1 MSVRKFYL
9 LQCPASLHGRTV
21 EDCHRHAGDVTF
33 ALLRQYIWDF
43 HSKWLHDGLRE
54 HINVVASQMSKEPG
68 SFQTAVGN
76 PEHCGRCLLH
86 AVCGDLRDHDLLAP
100 IMDARETTCILVL
113 MTKPEYASTFGLVLH
128 SQSRD
133 IRRIQYTPYP
143 LNFYWNIS
151 LRGSGLI
158 SDVAQQEIWSTSGLW
173 AGIKSLTDLFR
184 KTKRSETKEEACHH
198 SGGRTE

>member
-21 EDCHRHAGDVTF
+21 EDCHRHAGNVTF

-43 HSKWLHDGLRE
+43 HSKWLDDGLRE
-54 HINVVASQMSKEPG
+54 HINVVASQVSREPG
-68 SFQTAVGN
+68 SFQTSVAN

-100 IMDARETTCILVL
+100 ITKARETTCILVL
-113 MTKPEYASTFGLVLH
+113 MTKPEYGSTFGLVVH

-133 IRRIQYTPYP
+133 IRRIQFTPDP
-143 LNFYWNIS
+143 AEFYEGFS
-151 LRGSGLI
+151 LRGSGLVL
-158 SDVAQQEIWSTSGLW
+158 DKAQRENWSTKDPW
-173 AGIKSLTDLFR
+173 TGIDSLADLFR
-184 KTKRSETKEEACHH
+184 TTKHPENITGSMQ
-198 SGGRTE
+198 SYG

>member
-1 MSVRKFYL
+1 MTVRKFYL

-33 ALLRQYIWDF
+33 ALLRQYIWVF
-43 HSKWLHDGLRE
+43 HRDWLEDGLRE
-54 HINVVASQMSKEPG
+54 HINVVASQVSREPDKNQYRWTV
-68 SFQTAVGN
+68 SN
-76 PEHCGRCLLH
+76 PENCGRCLLH
-86 AVCGDLRDHDLLAP
+86 AVSGELRDHDLLAP
-100 IMDARETTCILVL
+100 ITRARETTCILVL
-113 MTKPEYASTFGLVLH
+113 MTKPKYGSTFGLVVH

-158 SDVAQQEIWSTSGLW
+158 SDVAEQEIWNTSGL
-173 AGIKSLTDLFR
+173 
-184 KTKRSETKEEACHH
+184 
-198 SGGRTE
+198 

>member
-1 MSVRKFYL
+1 MRVRKFYL

-33 ALLRQYIWDF
+33 ALLRQYIWVF
-43 HSKWLHDGLRE
+43 HRDWLDDGLRE
-54 HINVVASQMSKEPG
+54 HINVVASQVSREPDKNQYLWTD
-68 SFQTAVGN
+68 SN
-76 PEHCGRCLLH
+76 PENCGRCLLH
-86 AVCGDLRDHDLLAP
+86 AVSGELRDHDLLAP
-100 IMDARETTCILVL
+100 ITRARETTCILVL
-113 MTKPEYASTFGLVLH
+113 MTKPKYGSTFGLVVH

-158 SDVAQQEIWSTSGLW
+158 SHVAEQEIWNTSGL
-173 AGIKSLTDLFR
+173 
-184 KTKRSETKEEACHH
+184 
-198 SGGRTE
+198 

>member
-1 MSVRKFYL
+1 MRVRKFYL

-33 ALLRQYIWDF
+33 VLLRQYSWDF

-68 SFQTAVGN
+68 SFQTAVSN
-76 PEHCGRCLLH
+76 PEHRGRCLLH

-100 IMDARETTCILVL
+100 IMQAREITCILVL

-151 LRGSGLI
+151 LRGSGLV
-158 SDVAQQEIWSTSGLW
+158 SDVAEQEIWNTSGL
-173 AGIKSLTDLFR
+173 
-184 KTKRSETKEEACHH
+184 
-198 SGGRTE
+198 